1 MSRTLPCA
9 MGLESSIAPGEDIR
23 MEATNTPCRTAG
35 TVALSPV
42 TRSGPARV
50 LIAAADPLVR
60 RALETVLSAPDFEL
74 VSETASAGEALQI
87 ARAQPPHIALVD
99 AMLEDGDGLELAERI
114 VREAPETRVI
124 VLSSSDD
131 DNKALRAL
139 RAGARGYLR
148 KDIELDA
155 LPRAVN
161 GVLAGEAAVS
171 RRLSMRVIDE
181 LRKTPMLGPGIRPT
195 VSELT
200 PREWQVLDLL
210 TTGASTADIAVDLVL
225 SPETV
230 LTHVKNI
237 LKKLG
242 VHSRRDAIREAERL
256 RMGWDPLTGLP
267 ADGGAAP
274 PERDGA

>member
-1 MSRTLPCA
+1 
-9 MGLESSIAPGEDIR
+9 
-23 MEATNTPCRTAG
+23 
-35 TVALSPV
+35 V

-74 VSETASAGEALQI
+74 IGETASAADAL
-87 ARAQPPHIALVD
+87 ATVRAQTPHVALVD
-99 AMLEDGDGLELAERI
+99 VILEDGDGLETAEQI
-114 VREAPETRVI
+114 VREVPDTRVI
-124 VLSSSDD
+124 VLSASDD
-131 DNKALRAL
+131 DNKAIRAL

-155 LPRAVN
+155 LPRAIN
-161 GVLAGEAAVS
+161 GVMAGEAAVS

-181 LRKTPMLGPGIRPT
+181 LRKAPALGPGMRPT

-242 VHSRRDAIREAERL
+242 VHSRRDAIRQAERL
-256 RMGWDPLTGLP
+256 RLGLNPLTGEP
-267 ADGGAAP
+267 DDGGAVP
-274 PERDGA
+274 D

>member
-1 MSRTLPCA
+1 M
-9 MGLESSIAPGEDIR
+9 
-23 MEATNTPCRTAG
+23 
-35 TVALSPV
+35 
-42 TRSGPARV
+42 
-50 LIAAADPLVR
+50 IAAADPLVR
-60 RALETVLSAPDFEL
+60 HALQSVLAAPEFEL
-74 VSETASAGEALQI
+74 VAATASAGEALSI
-87 ARAQPPHIALVD
+87 ARERSPHVALVD
-99 AMLEDGDGLELAERI
+99 VILDEGDGLETAERI
-114 VREAPETRVI
+114 AREASETRVI
-124 VLSSSDD
+124 VLAATDD
-131 DNKALRAL
+131 EDKALRAL

-148 KDIELDA
+148 KDIELEA
-155 LPRAVN
+155 LPRAIN

-171 RRLSMRVIDE
+171 RHLTMRVIDE
-181 LRKTPMLGPGIRPT
+181 LRKAPALGPGIRPT

-242 VHSRRDAIREAERL
+242 VHSRRDAIRQAERL
-256 RMGWDPLTGLP
+256 RMGLDPLTGQP
-267 ADGGAAP
+267 TDGGAAP

>member
-1 MSRTLPCA
+1 MSRTLPWA
-9 MGLESSIAPGEDIR
+9 MGFESSIAPGDDIR
-23 MEATNTPCRTAG
+23 MEATNTPCRTPG

-60 RALETVLSAPDFEL
+60 RALETVLAAPDFEL
-74 VSETASAGEALQI
+74 VAETASGEEALAI
-87 ARAQPPHIALVD
+87 ARERSPHVALVD
-99 AMLEDGDGLELAERI
+99 AILENGDGLEVAERI

-124 VLSSSDD
+124 VLSASDD
-131 DNKALRAL
+131 DNKAVRAL

-161 GVLAGEAAVS
+161 GVLAGEAAIS
-171 RRLSMRVIDE
+171 RRLSMRVIEE
-181 LRKTPMLGPGIRPT
+181 LRKAPAPGPGMRPT

-242 VHSRRDAIREAERL
+242 VHSRRDAIRQAERL
-256 RMGWDPLTGLP
+256 RLGLNPLTGEP
-267 ADGGAAP
+267 DGGAVP
-274 PERDGA
+274 PERDDA

>member
-1 MSRTLPCA
+1 
-9 MGLESSIAPGEDIR
+9 
-23 MEATNTPCRTAG
+23 
-35 TVALSPV
+35 VA
-42 TRSGPARV
+42 RSGPARV

-60 RALETVLSAPDFEL
+60 RALETVLAGPDFEL
-74 VSETASAGEALQI
+74 VSETASAEEALEA
-87 ARAQPPHIALVD
+87 ARTRAPHVALIDV
-99 AMLEDGDGLELAERI
+99 MLEDGDGLETAERLA
-114 VREAPETRVI
+114 REAPDTRVI
-124 VLSSSDD
+124 VLSASDD
-131 DNKALRAL
+131 DQKAVRAL

-161 GVLAGEAAVS
+161 GVLAGEAAIS
-171 RRLSMRVIDE
+171 RRLTMKVVDE
-181 LRKTPMLGPGIRPT
+181 LRRTPALGPGLRPT

-210 TTGASTADIAVDLVL
+210 TTGSSTADIAIDLVL

-256 RMGWDPLTGLP
+256 RLGLGAEGEL
-267 ADGGAAP
+267 ADGGVAP
-274 PERDGA
+274 PDQRGDVPT

>member
-1 MSRTLPCA
+1 
-9 MGLESSIAPGEDIR
+9 
-23 MEATNTPCRTAG
+23 
-35 TVALSPV
+35 
-42 TRSGPARV
+42 V

-60 RALETVLSAPDFEL
+60 RALESVLGAPEFEI
-74 VSETASAGEALQI
+74 VAETASGDEAVAI
-87 ARAQPPHIALVD
+87 ARAQGPHVALVD
-99 AMLEDGDGLELAERI
+99 VILDNADGLEIAERI
-114 VREAPETRVI
+114 AREASETRVI
-124 VLSSSDD
+124 VLAATDD
-131 DNKALRAL
+131 ETKAMRAL

-155 LPRAVN
+155 LPRAVK

-171 RRLSMRVIDE
+171 RHLTMRVIDE
-181 LRKTPMLGPGIRPT
+181 LRKAPALGPGIRPT

-242 VHSRRDAIREAERL
+242 VHSRRDAIRQAERL
-256 RMGWDPLTGLP
+256 RMGLDPLTGQP
-267 ADGGAAP
+267 IGPGDGGAAP

>member
-1 MSRTLPCA
+1 
-9 MGLESSIAPGEDIR
+9 
-23 MEATNTPCRTAG
+23 
-35 TVALSPV
+35 
-42 TRSGPARV
+42 V

-60 RALETVLSAPDFEL
+60 RALESVLGQPEFEI
-74 VSETASAGEALQI
+74 VAQTASASEALLL
-87 ARAQPPHIALVD
+87 ARQRGPHVALVD
-99 AMLEDGDGLELAERI
+99 VVLENGDGLDVAERI
-114 VREAPETRVI
+114 ARETPDTRVI
-124 VLSSSDD
+124 VLAATDD
-131 DNKALRAL
+131 ETKAMKAL

-171 RRLSMRVIDE
+171 RHLTMRVIDE
-181 LRKTPMLGPGIRPT
+181 LRKTPTMGPGIRPT

-242 VHSRRDAIREAERL
+242 VHSRRDAIRQAERL
-256 RMGWDPLTGLP
+256 RLGLDPLTGQP
-267 ADGGAAP
+267 TDGGAAP
-274 PERDGA
+274 PERSGA

>member
-1 MSRTLPCA
+1 MTRT
-9 MGLESSIAPGEDIR
+9 
-23 MEATNTPCRTAG
+23 
-35 TVALSPV
+35 
-42 TRSGPARV
+42 GPARV

-60 RALETVLSAPDFEL
+60 RALQNVLAEAGFEI
-74 VSETASAGEALQI
+74 VGETASASEALQLVKS
-87 ARAQPPHIALVD
+87 ASPHVALIDV
-99 AMLEDGDGLELAERI
+99 MLEGGDGLETAEKI
-114 VREAPETRVI
+114 SGQAGDTRVI
-124 VLSSSDD
+124 VLSQSDD
-131 DNKALRAL
+131 DGKAVAAL

-161 GVLAGEAAVS
+161 GVISGEAAIS
-171 RRLSMRVIDE
+171 RRLTMRIVDE
-181 LRKTPMLGPGIRPT
+181 LRSTPQVGPGMRPT

-210 TTGASTADIAVDLVL
+210 TTGSSTADIAVDLVL

-256 RMGWDPLTGLP
+256 RTGDSNAQGFPTLSTE
-267 ADGGAAP
+267 GAAP
-274 PERDGA
+274 RERDDAS

>member
-1 MSRTLPCA
+1 MS
-9 MGLESSIAPGEDIR
+9 G
-23 MEATNTPCRTAG
+23 
-35 TVALSPV
+35 
-42 TRSGPARV
+42 SGPSRV

-60 RALETVLSAPDFEL
+60 RALESVLAEPDFEL
-74 VSETASAGEALQI
+74 VWETASAADAQACARDQKPDVALI
-87 ARAQPPHIALVD
+87 DVI
-99 AMLEDGDGLELAERI
+99 LEDGDGLEVAEAI
-114 VREAPETRVI
+114 SREAPGTRVI
-124 VLSSSDD
+124 VLSASEDET
-131 DNKALRAL
+131 KALRAL

-148 KDIELDA
+148 KDIELEA
-155 LPRAVN
+155 LPRAIK
-161 GVLAGEAAVS
+161 GVMAGEAAVS

-181 LRKTPMLGPGIRPT
+181 LRKAPAMGPGIRPT

-242 VHSRRDAIREAERL
+242 VHSRRDAIQQAERL
-256 RMGWDPLTGLP
+256 RLGLDPLTGRP
-267 ADGGAAP
+267 QGGGAAP
-274 PERDGA
+274 PERSGA

>member
-1 MSRTLPCA
+1 
-9 MGLESSIAPGEDIR
+9 
-23 MEATNTPCRTAG
+23 
-35 TVALSPV
+35 
-42 TRSGPARV
+42 

-60 RALETVLSAPDFEL
+60 RALESVLSGAEFEL
-74 VSETASAGEALQI
+74 VGGTSSADAAIGLVRERSPHVALI
-87 ARAQPPHIALVD
+87 DVI
-99 AMLEDGDGLELAERI
+99 LENGDGLEVAERI
-114 VREAPETRVI
+114 SREAPDTRVI
-124 VLSSSDD
+124 VLAATDD
-131 DNKALRAL
+131 ETKALRAL

-171 RRLSMRVIDE
+171 RHLTMRVIDE
-181 LRKTPMLGPGIRPT
+181 LRRAPALGPGIRPT

-242 VHSRRDAIREAERL
+242 VHSRRDAIKQAERL
-256 RMGWDPLTGLP
+256 RMGLNPLTGEP
-267 ADGGAAP
+267 DGGAAP
-274 PERDGA
+274 MDRDGA

>member
-9 MGLESSIAPGEDIR
+9 MGFESSIAPGDVIR
-23 MEATNTPCRTAG
+23 MQATNTPCRLPRK
-35 TVALSPV
+35 VALSPV

-60 RALETVLSAPDFEL
+60 RALETVLTAPDFEL
-74 VSETASAGEALQI
+74 VSETASAEEAL
-87 ARAQPPHIALVD
+87 AAAKERSPHVALVD
-99 AMLEDGDGLELAERI
+99 VILEDGDGLETAERM
-114 VREAPETRVI
+114 VRESPETRVI
-124 VLSSSDD
+124 VLSASDD
-131 DNKALRAL
+131 DRKALQAL

-148 KDIELDA
+148 KDIELEA

-171 RRLSMRVIDE
+171 RRLSMGVIDE

-195 VSELT
+195 VSALT
-200 PREWQVLDLL
+200 PREWQVLYLFGRGAA
-210 TTGASTADIAVDLVL
+210 TTDIAVDLVL

-242 VHSRRDAIREAERL
+242 VHSRRDAIRQAERL
-256 RMGWDPLTGLP
+256 RLGLDPLGGDT
-267 ADGGAAP
+267 DGGAAP
-274 PERDGA
+274 D

>member
-1 MSRTLPCA
+1 VS
-9 MGLESSIAPGEDIR
+9 
-23 MEATNTPCRTAG
+23 
-35 TVALSPV
+35 
-42 TRSGPARV
+42 RSGPARV

-60 RALETVLSAPDFEL
+60 RALESVLAPPDFEI
-74 VSETASAGEALQI
+74 VAQTATADEAFALARQRQPHVALIDVILQN
-87 ARAQPPHIALVD
+87 
-99 AMLEDGDGLELAERI
+99 GDGLEVAERI
-114 VREAPETRVI
+114 ARQASETRVI
-124 VLSSSDD
+124 VLAATDD
-131 DNKALRAL
+131 EEKALRAL

-171 RRLSMRVIDE
+171 RHLTMRVIDE
-181 LRKTPMLGPGIRPT
+181 LRKAPALGPGIRPT

-242 VHSRRDAIREAERL
+242 VHSRRDAIQQAERL
-256 RMGWDPLTGLP
+256 RLGLDPLTGQP
-267 ADGGAAP
+267 SDGGAAP
-274 PERDGA
+274 PERSGA

>member
-1 MSRTLPCA
+1 M
-9 MGLESSIAPGEDIR
+9 
-23 MEATNTPCRTAG
+23 
-35 TVALSPV
+35 

-60 RALETVLSAPDFEL
+60 RALATVLAPPDFEL
-74 VSETASAGEALQI
+74 VAQTASGDHALAL
-87 ARAQPPHIALVD
+87 ARERAPHVALIDVI
-99 AMLEDGDGLELAERI
+99 LEDADGLEVAERI
-114 VREAPETRVI
+114 AREVTETRVI
-124 VLSSSDD
+124 VLSASDD
-131 DNKALRAL
+131 DSKAIRAL

-155 LPRAVN
+155 LPRAVT
-161 GVLAGEAAVS
+161 GVMAGEAAVS

-181 LRKTPMLGPGIRPT
+181 LRKTPAMGPGLRPT

-200 PREWQVLDLL
+200 PREWQVPDLL
-210 TTGASTADIAVDLVL
+210 TTGASTADIALDLVL

-242 VHSRRDAIREAERL
+242 VHSRRDAILQAERL
-256 RMGWDPLTGLP
+256 RLGLDPLTGE

-274 PERDGA
+274 PERSGA

>member
-1 MSRTLPCA
+1 M
-9 MGLESSIAPGEDIR
+9 
-23 MEATNTPCRTAG
+23 
-35 TVALSPV
+35 
-42 TRSGPARV
+42 
-50 LIAAADPLVR
+50 R
-60 RALETVLSAPDFEL
+60 RALESVLSGAEFEL
-74 VSETASAGEALQI
+74 VGGTPSADETMVLVRERAPHVALI
-87 ARAQPPHIALVD
+87 DVI
-99 AMLEDGDGLELAERI
+99 LEDGDGLEVAERI
-114 VREAPETRVI
+114 SREAAETRVI
-124 VLSSSDD
+124 VLAATDD
-131 DNKALRAL
+131 EAKALRAL

-155 LPRAVN
+155 LPRAIN

-171 RRLSMRVIDE
+171 RHLTMRVIDE
-181 LRKTPMLGPGIRPT
+181 LRKAPALGPGIRPT

-242 VHSRRDAIREAERL
+242 VHSRRDAIKQAERL
-256 RMGWDPLTGLP
+256 RMGLDPLTGEP
-267 ADGGAAP
+267 VDGGAAP
-274 PERDGA
+274 LERDGA

>member
-1 MSRTLPCA
+1 
-9 MGLESSIAPGEDIR
+9 
-23 MEATNTPCRTAG
+23 
-35 TVALSPV
+35 V

-60 RALETVLSAPDFEL
+60 RALETVLQGPEFEL
-74 VSETASAGEALQI
+74 VSETASADEALSA
-87 ARAQPPHIALVD
+87 ARERSPHVALIDVI
-99 AMLEDGDGLELAERI
+99 LEDGDGLDTAARI
-114 VREAPETRVI
+114 VREVPGTRVI
-124 VLSSSDD
+124 VLSASDD
-131 DNKALRAL
+131 DQKAIRAL

-161 GVLAGEAAVS
+161 GVMAGEAAIS
-171 RRLSMRVIDE
+171 RRLSMSVIDE
-181 LRKTPMLGPGIRPT
+181 LRKTPAMGPGLRPT

-242 VHSRRDAIREAERL
+242 VHSRRDAIRQAERL
-256 RMGWDPLTGLP
+256 RLGLNPLTGEP
-267 ADGGAAP
+267 DGGVAP
-274 PERDGA
+274 PERDDA

>member
-1 MSRTLPCA
+1 
-9 MGLESSIAPGEDIR
+9 
-23 MEATNTPCRTAG
+23 
-35 TVALSPV
+35 
-42 TRSGPARV
+42 V

-60 RALETVLSAPDFEL
+60 RALQTVLESPEFEL
-74 VSETASAGEALQI
+74 VGETASADAAL
-87 ARAQPPHIALVD
+87 AAVHEHAPHVALIDVILD
-99 AMLEDGDGLELAERI
+99 NGDGLELAEQI
-114 VREAPETRVI
+114 AREATETRVI
-124 VLSSSDD
+124 VLSASDD
-131 DNKALRAL
+131 DHTAIRAL

-148 KDIELDA
+148 QDIELDA

-171 RRLSMRVIDE
+171 RRMSMRVIEE
-181 LRKTPMLGPGIRPT
+181 LRKPPALGPGIRPT

-210 TTGASTADIAVDLVL
+210 TTGASTADIAIDLVL

-242 VHSRRDAIREAERL
+242 VHSRRDAIRQAERL
-256 RMGWDPLTGLP
+256 RLGLNPLTGEP
-267 ADGGAAP
+267 NGGAAP
-274 PERDGA
+274 PERSGA

>member
-9 MGLESSIAPGEDIR
+9 MGVVSSIAPGDVIR
-23 MEATNTPCRTAG
+23 MEATNTPCRHRG
-35 TVALSPV
+35 SVGLSPV

-74 VSETASAGEALQI
+74 VSETASAEQALAT
-87 ARAQPPHIALVD
+87 ARDTAPHVALIDVI
-99 AMLEDGDGLELAERI
+99 LEDGDGLETAARI
-114 VREAPETRVI
+114 VQEAPETRVI
-124 VLSSSDD
+124 VLSASDD
-131 DNKALRAL
+131 DSKAIRAL

-161 GVLAGEAAVS
+161 GVMAGEAAVS
-171 RRLSMRVIDE
+171 RRLSMKVIDE
-181 LRKTPMLGPGIRPT
+181 LRKTPALGPGIRPT

-242 VHSRRDAIREAERL
+242 VHSRRDAIRQADRL
-256 RMGWDPLTGLP
+256 RLGLNPLTGEP
-267 ADGGAAP
+267 DGGAAP
-274 PERDGA
+274 TGRDDA

>member
-1 MSRTLPCA
+1 MS
-9 MGLESSIAPGEDIR
+9 
-23 MEATNTPCRTAG
+23 
-35 TVALSPV
+35 
-42 TRSGPARV
+42 RSGPARV

-60 RALETVLSAPDFEL
+60 RALHSVLTEPDFEL
-74 VSETASAGEALQI
+74 VAETASATEALATAKQQAPDVVLI
-87 ARAQPPHIALVD
+87 DVIV
-99 AMLEDGDGLELAERI
+99 EDGDGLETAESI

-124 VLSSSDD
+124 VLSASDD
-131 DNKALRAL
+131 ETKAIRAL

-155 LPRAVN
+155 LPRAVM
-161 GVLAGEAAVS
+161 GVLEGEAAIS
-171 RRLSMRVIDE
+171 RQLSMTVIEE
-181 LRKTPMLGPGIRPT
+181 LRKAPPLGPGIRPT

-242 VHSRRDAIREAERL
+242 VHSRRDAVQRAERL
-256 RMGWDPLTGLP
+256 RLGLDPGDEV
-267 ADGGAAP
+267 DGGAAP
-274 PERDGA
+274 TERSGA

>member
-9 MGLESSIAPGEDIR
+9 MGFESSIAPGDVIWD
-23 MEATNTPCRTAG
+23 EATNTPCRTPG

-60 RALETVLSAPDFEL
+60 RALETVLAAPDFEL
-74 VSETASAGEALQI
+74 VAETASAGEALAL
-87 ARAQPPHIALVD
+87 AREQAPHVALVD
-99 AMLEDGDGLELAERI
+99 AMLEDGDGLELAENI

-139 RAGARGYLR
+139 RGGARGYLR

-181 LRKTPMLGPGIRPT
+181 LRRAPALGPGMRPT

-230 LTHVKNI
+230 LTHAKNI

-242 VHSRRDAIREAERL
+242 VPSRRDAIRQAERL
-256 RMGWDPLTGLP
+256 RLGLNPLTGEP
-267 ADGGAAP
+267 DGGAAP
-274 PERDGA
+274 PERDDA

>member
-1 MSRTLPCA
+1 M
-9 MGLESSIAPGEDIR
+9 I
-23 MEATNTPCRTAG
+23 
-35 TVALSPV
+35 
-42 TRSGPARV
+42 
-50 LIAAADPLVR
+50 
-60 RALETVLSAPDFEL
+60 
-74 VSETASAGEALQI
+74 
-87 ARAQPPHIALVD
+87 
-99 AMLEDGDGLELAERI
+99 LEDGDGLETAELI
-114 VREAPETRVI
+114 AREAPDTRVI
-124 VLSSSDD
+124 VLSASDD
-131 DNKALRAL
+131 KQKALRAL

-161 GVLAGEAAVS
+161 GVLAGEAAIS
-171 RRLSMRVIDE
+171 RRLSMQVIEE
-181 LRKTPMLGPGIRPT
+181 LRRTPALGPGIRPT

-242 VHSRRDAIREAERL
+242 VHSRRDAVLQAERL
-256 RMGWDPLTGLP
+256 RLGLDPLTGEP
-267 ADGGAAP
+267 NGGAAP
-274 PERDGA
+274 ADRDGA

>member
-9 MGLESSIAPGEDIR
+9 MGFESSIAPGDVIWD
-23 MEATNTPCRTAG
+23 EATNTPCRTSG
-35 TVALSPV
+35 SVSLSPV

-74 VSETASAGEALQI
+74 IAETASADEALAA
-87 ARAQPPHIALVD
+87 ARDRAPHVALVD
-99 AMLEDGDGLELAERI
+99 VILEDGDGLETAENI
-114 VREAPETRVI
+114 AREAPETRVI
-124 VLSSSDD
+124 VLSASDD
-131 DNKALRAL
+131 DQKAIRAL

-161 GVLAGEAAVS
+161 GVLAGEAAIS
-171 RRLSMRVIDE
+171 RRLTMKVVEE
-181 LRKTPMLGPGIRPT
+181 LRKTPALGPGLRPT

-210 TTGASTADIAVDLVL
+210 TTGASTADIAIDLVL

-242 VHSRRDAIREAERL
+242 VHSRRDAIRQAERL
-256 RMGWDPLTGLP
+256 RLGLNPLTGEV
-267 ADGGAAP
+267 DGGAAP

>member
-9 MGLESSIAPGEDIR
+9 TGFESSIAPGDVIR
-23 MEATNTPCRTAG
+23 TEATNTPRRTSR
-35 TVALSPV
+35 TVGLSPMA
-42 TRSGPARV
+42 RSGPARV

-60 RALETVLSAPDFEL
+60 RALESVLTQPDFEL
-74 VSETASAGEALQI
+74 VAETASASQALAA
-87 ARAQPPHIALVD
+87 AREKAPHVALIDVI
-99 AMLEDGDGLELAERI
+99 LEDGDGLETAERI

-124 VLSSSDD
+124 VLSASEDD
-131 DNKALRAL
+131 QKAIRAL

-155 LPRAVN
+155 LPRAIN
-161 GVLAGEAAVS
+161 GVIAGEAAVS

-181 LRKTPMLGPGIRPT
+181 LRKAPALGPGMRPT

-210 TTGASTADIAVDLVL
+210 TTGASTADIAIDLVL

-242 VHSRRDAIREAERL
+242 VHSRRDAIRQADRL
-256 RMGWDPLTGLP
+256 RLGLNPLTGEP
-267 ADGGAAP
+267 DGGAAP
-274 PERDGA
+274 TNQDGA

>member
-1 MSRTLPCA
+1 MLA
-9 MGLESSIAPGEDIR
+9 
-23 MEATNTPCRTAG
+23 
-35 TVALSPV
+35 
-42 TRSGPARV
+42 
-50 LIAAADPLVR
+50 
-60 RALETVLSAPDFEL
+60 APDFEL
-74 VSETASAGEALQI
+74 IAGTASAASALAT
-87 ARAQPPHIALVD
+87 ARSEGPHVALIDVI
-99 AMLEDGDGLELAERI
+99 LEDGDGLETAERI
-114 VREAPETRVI
+114 VREVPDTRVI
-124 VLSSSDD
+124 VLSASDD
-131 DNKALRAL
+131 DQKAIRAL

-161 GVLAGEAAVS
+161 GVMAGEAAIS

-181 LRKTPMLGPGIRPT
+181 LRKQPALGPGIRPT

-242 VHSRRDAIREAERL
+242 VHSRRDAIVQAERL
-256 RMGWDPLTGLP
+256 RFGLDPLTGEP
-267 ADGGAAP
+267 DGGAAP